1 MRNRLVTSL
10 SLSALITA
18 LSLGAASSVARAQDS
33 APVAAPA
40 APVVVPAP
48 PVAAPVVAAPASAPA
63 QEPAPAAAP
72 QTPPPAP
79 KPPDAPAVPDN
90 GVAPPPPPAP
100 LGGITITGAVEV
112 NFTHN
117 FNRPFTNSN
126 TYLYNQKHDQFAL
139 NLADLRIGRAAT
151 PENRAGFFVRLIDG
165 EVKRTN
171 FNPGESTDN
180 ILEAYGTLLIP
191 LGGRDLKFDAGQF
204 VTHVGYETIDIGTNN
219 FFSRNFLFQY
229 PSPFYNAGVRASY
242 PLAAKTTLNGYI
254 YNRYNGVNDTGNS
267 DLAPGFQIIQ
277 QLSGNS
283 SLVLNGLTSRENILY
298 GADYQPGAAKP
309 RNNGKQ
315 QSIVDLIYTAQAT
328 TTTKFVLEGLYRFG
342 KDGRN
347 NSYGA
352 YGVAGYGIFTL
363 NSGNVAALR
372 AEYYRQN
379 DAIAVGGIGV
389 NQLIGGYPDATEP
402 ADKRVSLGSLTASYE
417 LKSGLFPGVRTL
429 FEARYDYSGGRFF
442 AGKDVGTFR
451 KNQTSLTIGQ
461 VYNF

>member
-1 MRNRLVTSL
+1 MRNLMVTFCPLSVLV
-10 SLSALITA
+10 AA
-18 LSLGAASSVARAQDS
+18 LSLGAASPVAHAQDTAPTPSVIS
-33 APVAAPA
+33 APVTIPVAVPVAPA
-40 APVVVPAP
+40 ATPAR
-48 PVAAPVVAAPASAPA
+48 
-63 QEPAPAAAP
+63 QEPAATAP
-72 QTPPPAP
+72 QTPPDAP
-79 KPPDAPAVPDN
+79 KPPDTPATPE
-90 GVAPPPPPAP
+90 GAAPPPPPAP

-117 FNRPFTNSN
+117 FNRPFNNSN

-151 PENRAGFFVRLIDG
+151 PESRAGFFVRLIDG

-180 ILEAYGTLLIP
+180 VLEAYGTLLIP

-204 VTHVGYETIDIGTNN
+204 VTHVGYETIEIGTNN

-254 YNRYNGVNDTGNS
+254 YNRYNGTNDTGNS
-267 DLAPGFQIIQ
+267 DLAPGFQLIQ

-283 SLVLNGLTSRENILY
+283 SLVLNGLTARENLLY
-298 GADYQPGAAKP
+298 GADNQPGAPKP
-309 RNNGKQ
+309 GTNNKR

-342 KDGRN
+342 KDAN
-347 NSYGA
+347 NDSYGA
-352 YGVAGYGIFTL
+352 YGVAGYGVFTL

-389 NQLIGGYPDATEP
+389 NQLIGGYPDPTES
-402 ADKRVSLGSLTASYE
+402 ADRKVSLSSITGSYE

-429 FEARYDYSGGRFF
+429 FEVRYDFAGGRFF
-442 AGKDVGTFR
+442 PGKDVDTYR
-451 KNQTSLTIGQ
+451 KNQTSVTIGQ